1 VRAVTVKPIV
11 PQILILGEDCSTVA
25 SESSVQSTSEPYRLI
40 ASPWHTL
47 FVLAVA
53 FLNAYRAAIHAASAR
68 AGLGPSRPSMY
79 LRMIVFECLFLALV
93 VFGVRLR
100 GTPLESIFGPRWR
113 SATQIFRDLGLGVL
127 LLLVS
132 TLVVSVLSGHHSGTP
147 ADKSILYLIP
157 QTSLELFIWIALSIT
172 AGICE
177 EAIYRGYLQR
187 QFIGLTHSVQAGI
200 LISGAAFGVAHAYQ
214 GLQRALVIG
223 VSAVLSG
230 LFAQWLG
237 TVRPGMFAH
246 TLQDAI
252 APLLIKLM
260 RTK

>member
-1 VRAVTVKPIV
+1 LPAVTVKVIG
-11 PQILILGEDCSTVA
+11 PQILIFRKNSATVA
-25 SESSVQSTSEPYRLI
+25 SESLLQSTSKAHLI

-53 FLNAYRAAIHAASAR
+53 LLNAYRAAIHAANAR

-79 LRMIVFECLFLALV
+79 LRAMFFEFLFLAIV
-93 VFGVRLR
+93 VIGVRLR
-100 GTPLESIFGPRWR
+100 GAPLESIFGPRWH
-113 SATQIFRDLGLGVL
+113 SATQMFRDLGLGVL
-127 LLLVS
+127 LLLIS
-132 TLVVSVLSGHHSGTP
+132 TVVVSSLSDHRSAP
-147 ADKSILYLIP
+147 ADKSIQYLLP

-187 QFIGLTHSVQAGI
+187 QLIGLTHSVLAGI
-200 LISGAAFGVAHAYQ
+200 LISGATFGIAHAYQ

-223 VSAVLSG
+223 VAAVLSG
-230 LFAQWLG
+230 VFAHWLG

-246 TLQDAI
+246 ALQDAI

-260 RTK
+260 RH

>member
-1 VRAVTVKPIV
+1 
-11 PQILILGEDCSTVA
+11 VA
-25 SESSVQSTSEPYRLI
+25 NELSPQSTSKPYGLI

-53 FLNAYRAAIHAASAR
+53 LFNAYRAFIRAANAR
-68 AGLGPSRPSMY
+68 AGLGPSRPTMY
-79 LRMIVFECLFLALV
+79 LRVMFFECLFLALV
-93 VFGVRLR
+93 VFGVWLR

-113 SATQIFRDLGLGVL
+113 SATQMFRDLGCGVL

-132 TLVVSVLSGHHSGTP
+132 TVVVSVLSGHHRGTP
-147 ADKSILYLIP
+147 ADQSIQYLLP
-157 QTSLELFIWIALSIT
+157 QTSLELFLWIALSIT

-177 EAIYRGYLQR
+177 EAIYRGYLQC
-187 QFIGLTHSVQAGI
+187 QFIGVTHSVLAGI
-200 LISGAAFGVAHAYQ
+200 LISAAAFGVAHAYQ

-246 TLQDAI
+246 ALQDAI

-260 RTK
+260 RH

>member
-1 VRAVTVKPIV
+1 
-11 PQILILGEDCSTVA
+11 VA
-25 SESSVQSTSEPYRLI
+25 SESLLQSTSKAHLI

-47 FVLAVA
+47 LVLAVA
-53 FLNAYRAAIHAASAR
+53 LLNAYRAAIHAVSAR
-68 AGLGPSRPSMY
+68 AGLGPSRPYMY
-79 LRMIVFECLFLALV
+79 LRTMFFECLFLALV

-113 SATQIFRDLGLGVL
+113 SVSQVFRDLGLAVL

-132 TLVVSVLSGHHSGTP
+132 TLLVSVLSGHHRGTA
-147 ADKSILYLIP
+147 ADSSLQYLLP
-157 QTSLELFIWIALSIT
+157 QTSLEWFLWIALSIT

-177 EAIYRGYLQR
+177 EAVYRGYLQR
-187 QFIGLTHSVQAGI
+187 QFIGVTHRVLAGI
-200 LISGAAFGVAHAYQ
+200 LISGAAFGIAHAYQ

-223 VSAVLSG
+223 AAACLSG
-230 LFAQWLG
+230 LFAHWRG

-252 APLLIKLM
+252 APLLIKLI
-260 RTK
+260 RH